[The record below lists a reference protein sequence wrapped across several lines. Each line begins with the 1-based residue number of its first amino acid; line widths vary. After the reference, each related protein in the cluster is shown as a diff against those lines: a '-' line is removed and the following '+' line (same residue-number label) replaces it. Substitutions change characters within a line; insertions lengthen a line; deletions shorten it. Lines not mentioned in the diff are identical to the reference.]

1 MHCEYNDYLIEFSFQ
16 GSGAA
21 VDEQEQEQASVPK
34 RLPTKKVVLMA
45 AVLLAC
51 FLLGAASGLVLLA
64 AFGDF
69 PSIESAQAYRP
80 SVSSKIYDRNNRLAG
95 EIYLEK
101 RTVVPYDRIPRHVVY
116 AFVAAEDANFFKHRG
131 VDFSAIARAAF
142 KDVVSG
148 GFHQGG
154 STITQQTVK
163 NLFLT
168 PERSVGRKLKE
179 LIMAYRIE
187 KQMTKEEILYLYLN
201 QIYLGEGAYG
211 IEAAARTYFGKGV
224 GDLSLAE
231 GAMLAGL
238 PKAPTRYSPRASFD
252 GAKGRQKYVLRRM
265 VEAGFL
271 PQDGADRAYE
281 TKIVLAPSSIFRSKA
296 AYFLEHVRM
305 YISEKYGVEALYK
318 SEMRIYTTI
327 DMKLQE
333 AAHDALQ
340 EGIKKMEERNRY
352 EGLQG
357 AILSLDPH
365 TGGVLAMVGGVNFA
379 QSQFNRALQA
389 RRQPGSSFKP
399 IIYAAALDKGRTVV
413 SQADDSPIEFDIDE
427 TEMWKPRNYDGTFL
441 GPIPLLEALAKSRN
455 LATIRLLNDI
465 GVDAALQ
472 EARKL
477 GIGSPIER
485 NLSVALGSSG
495 VTPIE
500 MCTAYATFANGG
512 MRPTPYFIRDVRDA
526 AGNVLERNAPAA
538 EPAIA
543 PETAYLATR
552 LMQEVIRNGT
562 GRAAHGLSRNIA
574 GKTGTTNENT
584 DAWFIGFTPD
594 LVAGVWVGFDAP
606 RPLGDKESAAAVA
619 LPIWMRYMGRALAQ
633 VPDREFPV
641 PPGITF
647 ARVDPAT
654 GKSLPPGATDG
665 IVLPFRIGTVPEQ
678 APPGRKTQP
687 QRRQSDDLL

>member
-1 MHCEYNDYLIEFSFQ
+1 M
-16 GSGAA
+16 
-21 VDEQEQEQASVPK
+21 DEQQQETITPRRFPS
-34 RLPTKKVVLMA
+34 KKVIVMGV
-45 AVLLAC
+45 VLLAC
-51 FLLGAASGLVLLA
+51 FLLGTASGLVLLA
-64 AFGDF
+64 KFGDF

-80 SVSSKIYDRNNRLAG
+80 SVSSKIYDRNNRVAG

-101 RTVVPYDRIPRHVVY
+101 RTLVPYDQIPRQVVY

-131 VDFSAIARAAF
+131 VDVTAIVRAAI
-142 KDVVSG
+142 KDILSA
-148 GFHQGG
+148 GFHQGA

-168 PERSVGRKLKE
+168 PERTIARKLKE
-179 LIMAYRIE
+179 MILAYRIE
-187 KQMTKEEILYLYLN
+187 KLMTKEEILYLYLN

-211 IEAAARTYFGKGV
+211 VEAAARTYFGKGV
-224 GDLSLAE
+224 ADLTLAE

-238 PKAPTRYSPRASFD
+238 PKAPTRYSPRASFE
-252 GAKGRQKYVLRRM
+252 GAKARQKYVLRRM
-265 VEAGFL
+265 VESGFL
-271 PQDGADRAYE
+271 TQDVADRAYE
-281 TKIVLAPSSIFRSKA
+281 TKIVLVPPSTFRSKA

-305 YISEKYGVEALYK
+305 YISAKYGAEALYK

-327 DMKLQE
+327 DGRLQE
-333 AAHDALQ
+333 AAYDALQ
-340 EGIKKMEERNRY
+340 EGIKRMEERNKY
-352 EGLQG
+352 TGLQG

-365 TGGVLAMVGGVNFA
+365 TGGVLAMVGGVDFA

-413 SQADDSPIEFDIDE
+413 SQADDSPIEFDIDDK
-427 TEMWKPRNYDGTFL
+427 EMWKPRNYDGTFL
-441 GPIPLLEALAKSRN
+441 GPIPLLEALAQSRN

-477 GIGSPIER
+477 GIESPIER

-495 VTPIE
+495 VTPLE

-512 MRPTPYFIRDVRDA
+512 VRPTPFFIREVRDA
-526 AGNVLERNAPAA
+526 AGNVLERNAPSS

-552 LMQEVIRNGT
+552 LMQEVIRTGT
-562 GRAAHGLSRNIA
+562 GRAARGLSRNIA

-584 DAWFIGFTPD
+584 DAWFIGFSPD
-594 LVAGVWVGFDAP
+594 LVAGVWVGFDSP

-633 VPDREFPV
+633 VPDHEFPV

-678 APPGRKTQP
+678 GPPARKTQP
-687 QRRQSDDLL
+687 VRRQSDDLL